1 MHLLDLL
8 HDYQHLRAKG
18 LLVSLEP
25 HEASRLD
32 GLTELLRG
40 DTAEGGRRKT
50 PRFGFPR
57 PLPVTIAPRG
67 SEGFLPAK
75 LREIGAEGA
84 ALELEHPLP
93 GGRALILYFDDEE
106 RGLRFELP
114 AVVVWQAGGHA
125 GVRFE
130 GMPTRRDLGVQAA

>member
-8 HDYQHLRAKG
+8 HDYQHLRAKAQ
-18 LLVSLEP
+18 LVSLAP
-25 HEASRLD
+25 AEAMRLE
-32 GLTELLRG
+32 GLSELLRG
-40 DTAEGGRRKT
+40 QPADGRRKT
-50 PRFGFPR
+50 PRFGFPK

-67 SEGFLPAK
+67 GDGFVVAG

-84 ALELEHPLP
+84 ALVLEVALP
-93 GGRALILYFDDEE
+93 EGRPLILYFDDED

-130 GMPTRRDLGVQAA
+130 GMPSRRPIGVQAA

>member
-8 HDYQHLRAKG
+8 HDYQHLRAKSR
-18 LLVSLEP
+18 LVPLTP
-25 HEASRLD
+25 PEAVRLD
-32 GLTELLRG
+32 GLTQLLRG
-40 DTAEGGRRKT
+40 EPDSGGRRKT

-67 SEGFLPAK
+67 SDGFAAAK

-84 ALELEHPLP
+84 ALELERPLP
-93 GGRALILYFDDEE
+93 EGRTLILYFDDDE
-106 RGLRFELP
+106 RGLRFEMP

-125 GVRFE
+125 GIRFA
-130 GMPTRRDLGVQAA
+130 GMPTRRDHARAA

>member
-8 HDYQHLRAKG
+8 HDYQHLRAKAD
-18 LLVSLEP
+18 LVSLAP
-25 HEASRLD
+25 QEAVRLE
-32 GLTELLRG
+32 GLSELLRG
-40 DTAEGGRRKT
+40 DEADEGRRQA

-67 SEGFLPAK
+67 SDGFIVAG
-75 LREIGAEGA
+75 LREIGFAGA
-84 ALELEHPLP
+84 ALTLEVALP
-93 GGRALILYFDDEE
+93 EGRPLILYFDDDE
-106 RGLRFELP
+106 RGLRYELP

-125 GVRFE
+125 GIRFE

>member
-8 HDYQHLRAKG
+8 HDYQHLRAKAE
-18 LLVSLEP
+18 LVSLDP
-25 HEASRLD
+25 REAVRLD
-32 GLTELLRG
+32 GLTELLHG
-40 DTAEGGRRKT
+40 ENVEGGRRKA

-67 SEGFLPAK
+67 SDGFMVAK
-75 LREIGAEGA
+75 MRELGADGA
-84 ALELEHPLP
+84 ALNVEVALP
-93 GGRALILYFDDEE
+93 EGQPLILYYDDEE

-125 GVRFE
+125 GIRFE
-130 GMPTRRDLGVQAA
+130 GMPTRRELGVQAA